1 VDFDPEVLD
10 TWRQRGL
17 PVFYGDVGDPE
28 LLEHLP
34 LHRSRLVVSTVRNRD
49 LNLDLHNA
57 LRARD
62 YSGKVVLA
70 ARDDEEAQDFLTAGA
85 DMVLRPYSDAAE
97 QAADSLTAALHVF
110 TQRVDWPV
118 TLGMFRLEPDSLVA
132 GRLIGEL
139 TLRQETGVTIIAVN
153 RGSKT
158 YFDPDPRM
166 ALYPGDR
173 LILLGEPERLAQAEA
188 FLELNQIEEEDAE
201 EERFSIAE
209 IPLAADSPLVGKSL
223 SESRFREN
231 YGVTVVGIRRGDR
244 RSTAPGGDE
253 ILQAGD
259 SLMVAGKR
267 EEVKKLES
275 KAPW

>member
-1 VDFDPEVLD
+1 MDFDPEVLD

-110 TQRVDWPV
+110 THRNAPRPLPHWAQVFDSALPATV
-118 TLGMFRLEPDSLVA
+118 GMEIPEGSLVQSSA
-132 GRLIGEL
+132 PTR
-139 TLRQETGVTIIAVN
+139 TGT
-153 RGSKT
+153 G
-158 YFDPDPRM
+158 
-166 ALYPGDR
+166 
-173 LILLGEPERLAQAEA
+173 
-188 FLELNQIEEEDAE
+188 
-201 EERFSIAE
+201 
-209 IPLAADSPLVGKSL
+209 
-223 SESRFREN
+223 
-231 YGVTVVGIRRGDR
+231 
-244 RSTAPGGDE
+244 
-253 ILQAGD
+253 
-259 SLMVAGKR
+259 
-267 EEVKKLES
+267 
-275 KAPW
+275 